1 MNDNVI
7 SEMGMTGGDMGL
19 GKKIDLESLFYLC
32 LACLPYISVR
42 YGWIYNLE
50 FNG

>member
-19 GKKIDLESLFYLC
+19 GKKIDLESLPAIHLC
-32 LACLPYISVR
+32 EIRLDIQFGV
-42 YGWIYNLE
+42 
-50 FNG
+50 